1 MTLLIIASLILSLC
15 FLILTFMHAGNFESV
30 NTVVSAVF
38 FVVCVSCAVLIQS
51 SLVEKNLLNNNC
63 GTNFTH
69 AEVLF
74 ANSTVKNI
82 YESKG
87 SCYPKYEE
95 EQSTETNPE

>member
-1 MTLLIIASLILSLC
+1 MTLSIFFILVPPLFFLVLTILSIVGKETDKAFINGVIFVFC
-15 FLILTFMHAGNFESV
+15 TICVFLIA
-30 NTVVSAVF
+30 
-38 FVVCVSCAVLIQS
+38 S
-51 SLVEKNLLNNNC
+51 SLVKKNLLNNNC

>member
-1 MTLLIIASLILSLC
+1 MTLSIFFILVPPLFFLVLTILSIVGKETDKA
-15 FLILTFMHAGNFESV
+15 FINGTIFVAS
-30 NTVVSAVF
+30 VVSL
-38 FVVCVSCAVLIQS
+38 VLIKS
-51 SLVEKNLLNNNC
+51 ASVEKDLLNNNC

-74 ANSTVKNI
+74 ANSTVKSI

-95 EQSTETNPE
+95 EKSTETKPE

>member
-1 MTLLIIASLILSLC
+1 MILSIFFILVPTFFLVLTILSIVDKETDKAFINGVIFVFC
-15 FLILTFMHAGNFESV
+15 TICMFLIA
-30 NTVVSAVF
+30 
-38 FVVCVSCAVLIQS
+38 S

-74 ANSTVKNI
+74 ANSAVKNI

-95 EQSTETNPE
+95 EQSTGANPQ